1 MNTLYSFASTAIR
14 KKCKTLQKKIQ
25 ISFCTEININL
36 VKRHWCLIEH
46 WCCVSFHRER
56 TKSLPFGKDFVCMR
70 VNIFLVLFAFLF
82 CLDNAFY
89 RFNAV
94 NGTHKRMIKHN
105 SRSGIAH
112 NLFYFWTHIGFVAMA
127 GTLRAEV
134 FIVSPA
140 AMIKPEKRIISK
152 FLAFLAKSS
161 FFWFMHT
168 VAINFYHFG

>member
-1 MNTLYSFASTAIR
+1 MNTLYSFALTAIR
-14 KKCKTLQKKIQ
+14 KKYKTLQKKIQ
-25 ISFCTEININL
+25 ISFCTEKNTNL
-36 VKRHWCLIEH
+36 VKRHWCLIRAL
-46 WCCVSFHRER
+46 VLFFF
-56 TKSLPFGKDFVCMR
+56 SLWKKKAFTFRQRLCLYESQY
-70 VNIFLVLFAFLF
+70 FLVLFAFLF
-82 CLDNAFY
+82 CIDNAFY

-105 SRSGIAH
+105 SRPGIAH

-140 AMIKPEKRIISK
+140 TMIKPKKRIISK
-152 FLAFLAKSS
+152 LLAFLAKSS